1 MALILKCFFWVA
13 TCLYLETDIGRQWV
27 PVIAVFLMPYLTV
40 WKAGW
45 GQVPHIFQG
54 LNYGFKERCGTQ
66 LTLHGSLSHAA
77 FNGLDRA
84 FCMYCILQ
92 TLLLYLEP
100 SKHRFSASLA
110 AKYTLVTSFR
120 HAELWFG
127 SQRADKWIGRSLQLS
142 NRGEMIP
149 WGHRR
154 LWQFTASLVLGRP
167 ATTECSSWRQF

>member
-1 MALILKCFFWVA
+1 
-13 TCLYLETDIGRQWV
+13 V
-27 PVIAVFLMPYLTV
+27 PVTAVVLNAFLTV
-40 WKAGW
+40 RKAGW

-77 FNGLDRA
+77 LDSLDCA

-110 AKYTLVTSFR
+110 AKYILVTSFR

-127 SQRADKWIGRSLQLS
+127 NQRAGKWIGRSLQLS

-154 LWQFTASLVLGRP
+154 L
-167 ATTECSSWRQF
+167 